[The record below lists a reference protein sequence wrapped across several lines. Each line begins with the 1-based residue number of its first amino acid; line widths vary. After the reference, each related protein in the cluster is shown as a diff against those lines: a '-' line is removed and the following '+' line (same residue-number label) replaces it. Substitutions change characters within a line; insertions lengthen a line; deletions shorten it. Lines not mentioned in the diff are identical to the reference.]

1 MAGRWVEIL
10 GLVAVFVVPAV
21 AQHYA
26 NLTGHILDTSEAGI
40 AGAAVSVVNED
51 TGFRRGATSEV
62 GGAYLIS
69 SLDPGLY
76 KVTVRRENFQTV
88 VRFNLEL
95 RPATSTVADF
105 TLPVGSVLE
114 TIVVH
119 GDADPIERDSAST
132 GSQFDAHDIARL
144 PLNGSGLLGLLEAVP
159 GTNVTPA
166 TRGEAGQFT
175 SSGQRPNAN
184 YFTVDGVSANNGV
197 TAGGLPAEPTGGTLP
212 AVSAFGSLD
221 AMISLEGVREFSVA
235 TSSTGADMGRLP
247 GAQVS
252 IASQSGSNSFHGS
265 SVYRWRNEA
274 LAANDWFG
282 NQAGLGRAPLR
293 LSDFSQ
299 TLGGPV
305 RRDRSFFFLSYHH
318 IDLLQP
324 YVWTQAV
331 PTQAA
336 RDAAAPWAAPVLAL
350 LPLPNRGSLAA
361 GVGQWAG
368 RTDPPASLE
377 AGSARLDQ
385 ALGSRIGLFAR
396 FGDAPSDNQF
406 GSLSINRLD
415 LRSRGLTLGMTTRA
429 TAGIVLDTR
438 VNESESSANS
448 VWGTTADHGPGCE
461 LQPLTLVFSPAGNC
475 DSLVRFTI
483 GGVGQLVSGREGDR
497 VQRQFQAVQTAGFYR
512 GKHALTIGADYRR
525 IGAIRRD
532 ASPSLQVLA
541 DSVGDLAFQNNLWLA
556 RTTPIQASLNVPE
569 LSLWIGDTWHAT
581 RRVTVSAGLRWEFSP
596 GVVPLGPTP
605 TLFYDPKQGTFFP
618 FCGVSDP
625 CRPLWTTSYRDF
637 APRLGIAIRLT
648 GDGRTVLRAG
658 GGLYYDSAISIA
670 TDYLNGGPLGIQEFF
685 SGRGGTFSTQLS
697 YGLMPNLKLPAVGQ
711 WSLTLERAISQHDTV
726 SLGYVGSAGYDFIRR
741 ELGGP
746 GFTPTSW
753 VAMTTNNARS
763 RYHSLQAQYRRSLGG
778 GVEALASY
786 TWSHSIDNDSSDA
799 FLAWAG
805 PGAGPSVDRGSSDFD
820 LRHSF
825 TGSMTYTAPKRFGG
839 WLLSGILRTRTG
851 FPITVQAAEQYVGIS
866 FINAFRPDWVYGQPL
881 WLGDGNAPGGRRLNP
896 AAFVVRPA
904 GVQGNLGRN
913 VIAGFGMSQLDVSL
927 SREFRIRD
935 RAGVQVRLEGFSAP
949 NHPNFA
955 DPVKYLDGPLF
966 GYSTSMLNMMLGTGS
981 PGSGLSPVL
990 GSGGPRAVQLGVRL
1004 HF

>member
-10 GLVAVFVVPAV
+10 GLVAVFAIPAA
-21 AQHYA
+21 AQRYA

-51 TGFRRGATSEV
+51 TGFRRGTTSEV
-62 GGAYLIS
+62 GGGYLIS
-69 SLDPGLY
+69 SLDPGIY
-76 KVTVRRENFQTV
+76 KITVRRENFQTV

-105 TLPVGSVLE
+105 TLPVGSVME

-119 GDADPIERDSAST
+119 GDADPIERDSAAT
-132 GSQFDAHDIARL
+132 GGQFDAHDIARL
-144 PLNGSGLLGLLEAVP
+144 PLNGSGMLGLLEAVP

-197 TAGGLPAEPTGGTLP
+197 TAGGLPAESTGGTLP

-221 AMISLEGVREFSVA
+221 ALISLDGVREFSVA
-235 TSSTGADMGRLP
+235 TSSTSADMGRFP

-252 IASQSGSNSFHGS
+252 IASQSGSNTFHGS

-282 NQAGLGRAPLR
+282 NQAGLGRGPLR
-293 LSDFSQ
+293 LNDFSQ
-299 TLGGPV
+299 TFGGPI
-305 RRDRSFFFLSYHH
+305 RRDRTFFFLSYHH

-324 YVWTQAV
+324 YIWTQGV
-331 PTQAA
+331 PSQTA
-336 RDAAAPWAAPVLAL
+336 RDAAASWAAPVLGL
-350 LPLPNRGSLAA
+350 LPLPNQGLLSA
-361 GVGQWAG
+361 GVGQWVG
-368 RTDPPASLE
+368 RTDPPAGLE
-377 AGSARLDQ
+377 AGSVRLDQ
-385 ALGSRIGLFAR
+385 AIGSRISLFAR
-396 FGDAPSDNQF
+396 FSDAPSDNQF

-415 LRSRGLTLGMTTRA
+415 LRSRGLTLGMTTRV

-438 VNESESSANS
+438 VNESESSAHS
-448 VWGTTADHGPGCE
+448 VWGTAADAGSGCE
-461 LQPLTLVFSPAGNC
+461 LQPLTVVFSPAGNC

-483 GGVGQLVSGREGDR
+483 GGVGQVVSGREGDR
-497 VQRQFQAVQTAGFYR
+497 VQRQFQTVQTVGFYR

-532 ASPSLQVLA
+532 ASASLQILA
-541 DSVGDLAFQNNLWLA
+541 DSVNDLAFQNNLWLA
-556 RTTPIQASLNVPE
+556 RTAPMQAGLNVPE
-569 LSLWIGDTWHAT
+569 LSLWIGDTWHAVP
-581 RRVTVSAGLRWEFSP
+581 RVTVTAGLRWEFSP
-596 GVVPLGPTP
+596 GVVPPGR
-605 TLFYDPKQGTFFP
+605 TLFYDPAQGTFFP
-618 FCGVSDP
+618 YCDIGEP
-625 CRPLWTTSYRDF
+625 CQPLWPTSYHNF
-637 APRLGIAIRLT
+637 APRLGISIRLT

-670 TDYLNGGPLGIQEFF
+670 TDYLNGGPLGIPAFF
-685 SGRGGTFSTQLS
+685 SGRSGTFSTELS

-711 WSLTLERAISQHDTV
+711 WNLTLERAIGEHDTV

-763 RYHSLQAQYRRSLGG
+763 RYHSLQAQYRRSFSS

-786 TWSHSIDNDSSDA
+786 TWSHSIDDDSSDA

-825 TGSMTYTAPKRFGG
+825 TGSVSYTAPKRFGG
-839 WLLSGILRTRTG
+839 WLLSGILRARAG
-851 FPITVQAAEQYVGIS
+851 FPITVQAAEEYVGIS

-881 WLGDGNAPGGRRLNP
+881 WLADANAPGGRRLNP
-896 AAFVVRPA
+896 AAFAVRPA
-904 GVQGNLGRN
+904 GVQGDLGRN
-913 VIAGFGMSQLDVSL
+913 VIAGFGMSQLDLSL
-927 SREFRIRD
+927 SREFKIND
-935 RAGVQVRLEGFSAP
+935 RAGVELRVEGFNAL

-981 PGSGLSPVL
+981 PGSGLSPAL
-990 GSGGPRAVQLGVRL
+990 GSGGPRAVQLGVRF